1 MGVRANKGILHDG
14 QREDFCWMSIG
25 LGLLIIAGT
34 SAVIIGWLI
43 NRMATQESFLWI
55 GLVVGGVA
63 FLLAGILQN
72 LMVAP
77 MAITIHGRE
86 GLQPLV
92 PSSVL
97 EVLYYGLAAGIAQE
111 VAKLGGIRV
120 YGRNREIFPTAI
132 AIGTGFA
139 LTEIILISSTAMQAS
154 PTEFSAL
161 AIPIWERFS
170 ATLFHI
176 GAAIIIGYGLA
187 RGKMWL
193 YLLIAILLHGA
204 LDGAVGLM
212 GFYKIDQLIAFE
224 TINLIYSAIV
234 LAVAIRWMQNVVRQ
248 SESFS
253 SST

>member
-1 MGVRANKGILHDG
+1 
-14 QREDFCWMSIG
+14 MSIG
-25 LGLLIIAGT
+25 LGLLIIGGT
-34 SAVIIGWLI
+34 FAVGAGWLI
-43 NRMATQESFLWI
+43 NRRVTHESFLWI

-92 PSSVL
+92 PISPF
-97 EVLYYGLAAGIAQE
+97 EAIYYGLAAGIAQE
-111 VAKLGGIRV
+111 LAKLAGIRV

-132 AIGTGFA
+132 AIGAGFA
-139 LTEIILISSTAMQAS
+139 LTEIILISLPAMQTS
-154 PTEFSAL
+154 VTGLSAL

-187 RGKMWL
+187 HGKMWL
-193 YLLIAILLHGA
+193 YLLIAILLHGI
-204 LDGAVGLM
+204 LDSVVLLRAY
-212 GFYKIDQLIAFE
+212 YKIDQIIAFE
-224 TINLIYSAIV
+224 TFILIFSAAV
-234 LAVAIRWMQNVVRQ
+234 LAVAIRWMQSAVRDH
-248 SESFS
+248 EPI
-253 SST
+253 STTR